1 MSIPSYRR
9 QIRRTLAISTV
20 LASGCIPAV
29 GWAQTLPKPSDVT
42 AVTTSL
48 GGGNPTVTRSGTTLS
63 VDLKATSTVIDWNGF
78 NVPTGATAEFT
89 DGRAAGLSRN
99 IAVLNRDL
107 SGANTQ
113 ILGSLKSDTNV
124 AVWVFNPNGILV
136 GSGAKINTG
145 SLVLTTLKPDQA
157 NFLAGNDAGGSY
169 GLMADGGIAS
179 DIRVQSG
186 ATITLSNGNRGLIMV
201 APKITSAGTLIAGN
215 QDVAF
220 VTATDVKLNYA
231 PGSPLS
237 VTLNKGTTVGGTS
250 QLVTGSV
257 SGRNVVFA
265 LASKGTITDSLLSV
279 DATVTSASNGDN
291 GIVLSAGRSGNGVTI
306 GSDAA
311 ETGGVAGIGGAGA
324 WRAVNDDVTLT
335 ANGAVALT
343 GALRSGS
350 DVVVKAGG
358 LASIAGAVAA
368 GNDYRVTGTGVTLGA
383 ATPVVQSAN
392 DVVEILSTDGVLS
405 GGAGLTLRAN
415 ANGAGNDLMTLS
427 TAGAS
432 GGNII
437 FAKGSS
443 VEGGPNRESDVRIG
457 VGVASNAV
465 SLGDVSGRG
474 LLGAVGGG
482 AYTNGLSIGGAL
494 DLGDVTTRSAL
505 SLRSGDALT
514 AGVLTSGGAITLNSI
529 GAMRLAAIDA
539 SGDIAMNGS
548 GTTTV
553 SGGIVS
559 RGTTSGITIARDGA
573 VAVTGSLTAGGNL
586 TIGTTAATVA
596 SIALDGA
603 VSAGGIS
610 FVTSGAQTF
619 GGTLRATGAL
629 TATAG
634 GAVTSSGA
642 VTAGNAVALT
652 GASLDLNSVT
662 STNDDLTLVATSGS
676 IAAIAPAGARLTA
689 GGALSATASNGTV
702 TVASGTANG
711 GMLRLTG
718 SGGVT
723 VGTLIGSSDIIVDAA
738 GSAAIVSGAVTAG
751 RSYAVSGGSV
761 SLGTTGSGSTGA
773 VTQAAR
779 GAVQISGGAGGITGL
794 DRLTLQ
800 ANADGTGSEAL
811 ELSIAATTPGAIAF
825 APGTTLRGGAGSQSD
840 LVIRSGVAEGSVALG
855 TVVARNLLG
864 AVGTDAATTG
874 LTRTSALSLGDVTL
888 TGPLSLSGVGLVT
901 GALTSDGAVT
911 LNSSAGLT
919 TRAINTAGAVA
930 AVAAGDLTIASV
942 RGDTGVALTSTG
954 GAVDIAGA
962 LSAAVGSVSVVA
974 NVGAV
979 RLPGS
984 VTAIGDYRVTGASV
998 TLGGTQAAARAVSVA
1013 ATAGTLTGASGLTL
1027 TSGSD
1032 GRSAQSLALSATG
1045 GIAFAANSVINGGPA
1060 RQGAVTID
1068 GGANA
1073 ITLGDVTGRSLV
1085 VNAGQPLTGALT
1097 AGTILVADGL
1107 SITGGAAGIRLGDVS
1122 VSAGGLAIDAV
1133 DGAITL
1139 GNATVSGDVAVS
1151 GARIDYGTI
1160 DANAVGLRSV
1170 GTTATGI
1177 AGGHIDAR
1185 GPVTL
1190 TATDGIGGVATGA
1203 INTRSTLAV
1212 TSVGEIRLDS
1222 VDASGT
1228 ANLTTLTNPADV
1240 LIVNGLT
1247 AGGTVTIAST
1257 RDIRAPFI
1265 TSTGGSLALSAPNGD
1280 VTGYLPGTTIQL
1292 NTGVDG
1298 GYALDVGRAVRLG
1311 VLTGGPVSL
1320 RADTIDV
1327 VSIDVGSN
1335 LVKLFADSGDL
1346 NVRNGIKAGL
1356 VDLRASGAV
1365 SVGGTINASDAVTL
1379 SGTTGLSFGGIRGLS
1394 VAASSG
1400 GAITGG
1406 AIQST
1411 GAINLTGASLRVGS
1425 LASGTGAIML
1435 GATSGTLD
1443 AGDLTAATGIDATAI
1458 GDLSVDSVAVS
1469 GGNANLATSTGDAW
1483 LGSGSASGNIVLGA
1497 GGLAASPGAILAGG
1511 NYQVTGG
1518 TVALGGSVTQEAGG
1532 RIAISATTGAIRGG
1546 NGLTLIANSLNGAA
1560 SNAMLLDAAGSIDL
1574 AGSSIA
1580 VRNTGALG
1588 LRAGTGKTV
1597 TLGDIDAGLVG
1608 GIVTAADGSRSVSTL
1623 FAHDAAFTAGTIRA
1637 QDVGIALS
1645 AGDLTVDAVTTTRTT
1660 KLSAAGGAIR
1670 VGAITADTFTVDA
1683 RDALTGGAY
1692 ASTGDN
1698 SVTAGSI
1705 ALTSLIASAGSTS
1718 AAARAG
1724 DIAIDTVTAD
1734 GTATL
1739 TAPGAI
1745 AIVGLTATTLTATA
1759 GGALSGGGFT
1769 MAGPATLN
1777 GQTITLTGVTTT
1789 QGSLTA
1795 TATGGDL
1802 SIARVDAGGL
1812 AKLTGTGG
1820 IAVDSLVAAALAV
1833 DAQGAVTGGSYVA
1846 KGAASVAGQSI
1857 RLAGLTSDTGDVSAA
1872 ARRDGVSIDRFAAGG
1887 AATITAPGTIAIGAL
1902 TANTLNVAAAGAL
1915 TGGNFTT
1922 AGAASLAGQSIALTG
1937 VTTTRGPLTA
1947 TATGGD
1953 LSIARVD
1960 AGGLAKLTGTGGIAV
1975 EGLAAA
1981 ALAVDAQGA
1990 VTGGSYAAKGAA
2002 SVAGQSVRLSGLT
2015 SDTGDVAATARRNGV
2030 SIDRFAAGG
2039 AATITAPGTI
2049 AIGALTAN
2057 TLNVAAAGALTG
2069 GNFTTAG
2076 SASLAGQSIAL
2087 TGVTT
2092 SQGSLTAT
2100 ATGGDLSIAR
2110 VDAGGLAK
2118 LTGTG
2123 GIAVDG
2129 LVAAALAVDA
2139 QGAVT
2144 GGSYVAKGAASVAGQ
2159 SIRLAGLTSDTGDVS
2174 AAARRDGV
2182 SIDRFAAGGAAT
2194 ITAPGAIAIGALT
2207 ANTLNAAAA
2216 GALTGGTFTTAGA
2229 ASLTGQSIALTG
2241 VTTTHG
2247 TLTATGG
2254 DLSIARVDAG
2264 GLATLS
2270 GTGGIAVD
2278 ALTAAALTV
2287 NARGGVSGGTYAVS
2301 GAGSVAGQAVTLS
2314 GLTSDTGDVTATARA
2329 GDLAITRLVAGG
2341 AATATASGAVAIS
2354 EFSAKGVGA
2363 ITATGGGIRLDTATA
2378 SALTLKAAGDIAGR
2392 TVAGATLVSTGGD
2405 LTVTGDRAVTLA
2417 GATSAG
2423 GATIGGSDV
2432 RVSGGL
2438 GAARALLVQ
2447 ARNALTLG
2455 DATAGGTLSLTA
2467 TSGLTA
2473 QALKAGGDTSLKAG
2487 AALAAGAI
2495 DTGGALSVTG
2505 GGDVSLASSRTSGAA
2520 TIDAV
2525 GIATLGQMIAG
2536 PSLTIKASDARLS
2549 GIQRAAAVGFENR
2562 TGDTSP
2568 LRLGDGTTADGFQ
2581 LSDSEIK
2588 LVEADALTFRQGNG
2602 AVEIGTLA
2610 FDADAGRRTVD
2621 VLGTGRMTIDGVV
2634 SGAGAGRMFRFGGTS
2649 TSETDTASAIH
2660 VATTSV
2666 AGGRLLFDTADLD
2679 LRGNR
2684 IAVGLG
2690 AGFLNLLNDDATVT
2704 QVVAG
2709 LVGNANSALYNANL
2723 GGGAYDPSAP
2733 TTVSAH
2739 SLKVR
2744 YGDYALFQN
2753 TGVARTNTGIVLGGT
2768 PTAPVNP
2775 ALSLRPTTA
2784 ANTFAA
2790 FGTINGV
2797 GSTAAALLG
2806 PNAVSLGT
2814 ANVSASR
2821 INGCVVGSG
2830 AGCLTAIV
2838 IQPTLQVFSAS
2849 QADLFGSVA
2858 DLTVPFDPLVGGSN
2872 EELLTGLAALAPKP
2886 DTDGCVAGN
2895 EESCK

>member
-29 GWAQTLPKPSDVT
+29 GWAQTLPRPSDVT

-291 GIVLSAGRSGNGVTI
+291 GIVLSAGRGGNGVTI

-343 GALRSGS
+343 GALRSGG
-350 DVVVKAGG
+350 DVVVKAVG

-368 GNDYRVTGTGVTLGA
+368 GDDYRVTGTGVTLGA
-383 ATPVVQSAN
+383 ATPVVQSAS

-443 VEGGPNRESDVRIG
+443 IEGGPNRESDVRIG

-548 GTTTV
+548 GMTTV

-652 GASLDLNSVT
+652 GARLDLNSVT

-676 IAAIAPAGARLTA
+676 IAGIAPAGARLTA
-689 GGALSATASNGTV
+689 GGALSATASNGSV

-711 GMLRLTG
+711 GVLRLTG

-874 LTRTSALSLGDVTL
+874 LTRTSALSLGDVKL

-911 LNSSAGLT
+911 LNSSVGLT

-962 LSAAVGSVSVVA
+962 LSAAGGSVSVVA

-984 VTAIGDYRVTGASV
+984 VTASGDYRVTGASV

-1327 VSIDVGSN
+1327 VSIDVGRN

-1546 NGLTLIANSLNGAA
+1546 NGLTLIANSLNGTA

-1645 AGDLTVDAVTTTRTT
+1645 AGDLTIDAVTTARTT

-1698 SVTAGSI
+1698 SVAAGSI

-1718 AAARAG
+1718 AAARTG
-1724 DIAIDTVTAD
+1724 DIAIDTVTAG

-1745 AIVGLTATTLTATA
+1745 AIGGLTATTLTATA

-1820 IAVDSLVAAALAV
+1820 IAVD
-1833 DAQGAVTGGSYVA
+1833 
-1846 KGAASVAGQSI
+1846 
-1857 RLAGLTSDTGDVSAA
+1857 
-1872 ARRDGVSIDRFAAGG
+1872 
-1887 AATITAPGTIAIGAL
+1887 
-1902 TANTLNVAAAGAL
+1902 
-1915 TGGNFTT
+1915 
-1922 AGAASLAGQSIALTG
+1922 
-1937 VTTTRGPLTA
+1937 
-1947 TATGGD
+1947 
-1953 LSIARVD
+1953 
-1960 AGGLAKLTGTGGIAV
+1960 
-1975 EGLAAA
+1975 
-1981 ALAVDAQGA
+1981 
-1990 VTGGSYAAKGAA
+1990 
-2002 SVAGQSVRLSGLT
+2002 
-2015 SDTGDVAATARRNGV
+2015 
-2030 SIDRFAAGG
+2030 
-2039 AATITAPGTI
+2039 
-2049 AIGALTAN
+2049 
-2057 TLNVAAAGALTG
+2057 
-2069 GNFTTAG
+2069 
-2076 SASLAGQSIAL
+2076 
-2087 TGVTT
+2087 
-2092 SQGSLTAT
+2092 
-2100 ATGGDLSIAR
+2100 
-2110 VDAGGLAK
+2110 
-2118 LTGTG
+2118 
-2123 GIAVDG
+2123 G

-2159 SIRLAGLTSDTGDVS
+2159 SIRLSGLTSDTGDV
-2174 AAARRDGV
+2174 AATARRDGV

-2194 ITAPGAIAIGALT
+2194 ITAPGTIAIGALT

-2254 DLSIARVDAG
+2254 DLSIGRVDAG

-2301 GAGSVAGQAVTLS
+2301 GAASVAGQAVTLS

-2455 DATAGGTLSLTA
+2455 DATAGGTLSLIA

-2562 TGDTSP
+2562 TGDTSA

-2660 VATTSV
+2660 VAATSS

-2739 SLKVR
+2739 SLTVR

>member
-29 GWAQTLPKPSDVT
+29 GWAQTLPRPSDVT

-368 GNDYRVTGTGVTLGA
+368 SNDYRVTGTGVTLGA

-676 IAAIAPAGARLTA
+676 IAAIAPAGARLAA

-984 VTAIGDYRVTGASV
+984 VTASGDYRVTGASV

-1469 GGNANLATSTGDAW
+1469 GGNANLATRTGDAW

-1546 NGLTLIANSLNGAA
+1546 NGLTLIANSPNGAA

-1623 FAHDAAFTAGTIRA
+1623 FGHDAAFTAGTIRA

-1745 AIVGLTATTLTATA
+1745 AIGGLTATTLTATA

-1777 GQTITLTGVTTT
+1777 GQTIALTGVTTS

-1975 EGLAAA
+1975 
-1981 ALAVDAQGA
+1981 D
-1990 VTGGSYAAKGAA
+1990 S
-2002 SVAGQSVRLSGLT
+2002 
-2015 SDTGDVAATARRNGV
+2015 
-2030 SIDRFAAGG
+2030 
-2039 AATITAPGTI
+2039 
-2049 AIGALTAN
+2049 
-2057 TLNVAAAGALTG
+2057 
-2069 GNFTTAG
+2069 
-2076 SASLAGQSIAL
+2076 
-2087 TGVTT
+2087 
-2092 SQGSLTAT
+2092 
-2100 ATGGDLSIAR
+2100 
-2110 VDAGGLAK
+2110 
-2118 LTGTG
+2118 
-2123 GIAVDG
+2123 

-2194 ITAPGAIAIGALT
+2194 ITAPGTIAIGALT
-2207 ANTLNAAAA
+2207 ANTLNVAAA

-2229 ASLTGQSIALTG
+2229 ALLTGQSIALTG

-2254 DLSIARVDAG
+2254 DLSIGRVDAG

-2562 TGDTSP
+2562 TGDTSA

-2739 SLKVR
+2739 SLTVR